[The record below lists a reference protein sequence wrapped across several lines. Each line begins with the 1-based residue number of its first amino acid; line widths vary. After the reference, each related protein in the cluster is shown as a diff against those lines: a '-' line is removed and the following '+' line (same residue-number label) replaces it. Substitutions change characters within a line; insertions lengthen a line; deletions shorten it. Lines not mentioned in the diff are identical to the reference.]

1 MIREKLM
8 FFLRNILK
16 GIDAGASTVGIMVI
30 LGLIC
35 CMIVF
40 AIVKLKKT
48 SATLAIVISSLV
60 CALLM
65 VPATSLFNHLLDL
78 KAIEK
83 KPSTAEL
90 ESTIDNLNKEL
101 EAYKHAQ
108 LNLQSF
114 NEIAE
119 LALFEAHFKTTEYRQ
134 KTIDEQ
140 QDNGYIFGWGKNVNK
155 SFGREYMGVYT
166 YDLNPKFGIDLKE
179 IKVKEDGNNILVGT
193 IKNKYIGTP
202 QFQQSTKLSEI
213 RKFEKERIESGKYM
227 SEYKVLTDKKSLEL
241 AHQLADQ
248 YRNEFQERLSKGLET
263 DFIDDAVIRLSSN
276 FITLILNPMFD
287 KNHIM
292 FTGKELEDGLP
303 ILDYLNSK
311 IIETEQKI
319 AAHKN

>member
-1 MIREKLM
+1 M

-35 CMIVF
+35 GMIVF
-40 AIVKLKKT
+40 SILKLKKT
-48 SATLAIVISSLV
+48 SATLAIVISSLI

-65 VPATSLFNHLLDL
+65 VPATLLFNHLMDL
-78 KAIEK
+78 KAIEQ
-83 KPSTAEL
+83 KPSVEAL
-90 ESTIDNLNKEL
+90 ESEVDNLNKEL

-119 LALFEAHFKTTEYRQ
+119 LALFEAHFNTTEYRQ

-140 QDNGYIFGWGKNVNK
+140 QDNGYLFGWGKNENK
-155 SFGREYMGVYT
+155 FFGKEYLGVYT
-166 YDLNPKFGIDLKE
+166 YDLNPKFGIDLKK
-179 IKVKEDGNNILVGT
+179 IQVKEEGGNILIG
-193 IKNKYIGTP
+193 IIENKYMGTP

-213 RKFEKERIESGKYM
+213 RKYEKEKIGSGKYM

-248 YRNEFQERLSKGLET
+248 YRNEFHERLSKGLET
-263 DFIDDAVIRLSSN
+263 GFIDDAVIRLSSN

-287 KNHIM
+287 KNHIV
-292 FTGKELEDGLP
+292 FTGKKLEDGLP

-311 IIETEQKI
+311 ITETEQKI
-319 AAHKN
+319 AAQKNK